1 MQHRNNFC
9 QLLIGCDV
17 CERGLVLGWRGWCER
32 VVVGERNVRSGRGN
46 ALALNR
52 MVTLSLT
59 ALWASALKCE
69 RTHRE
74 PLAAQRNNSI
84 PCSHSMGLHLLSA
97 SIRRICVKVPLI

>member
-1 MQHRNNFC
+1 MSSSLSLC
-9 QLLIGCDV
+9 V
-17 CERGLVLGWRGWCER
+17 CVCVC
-32 VVVGERNVRSGRGN
+32 VVCVTGGEGGVREGRDARSGRGN

-84 PCSHSMGLHLLSA
+84 PCCHSIGLHLLSA
-97 SIRRICVKVPLI
+97 SIPQ